1 MSKYGERPT
10 HNLAIKATGI
20 GTAEILLN
28 GQDIASALTD
38 LTLTMGVGKV
48 PTATLDL
55 LLIDTTQIQDA
66 ETRILI
72 PDSTRDLLVTL
83 GWAPPCDGT
92 HVYLSTSCR
101 HDDHD
106 YCQNDKGS
114 NGAVNWNKMPGECKF
129 CSAPCICPCHQEEPP
144 TPAETET
151 PEPTP

>member
-72 PDSTRDLLVTL
+72 PDATRDLLVTL
-83 GWAPPCDGT
+83 GWTP
-92 HVYLSTSCR
+92 
-101 HDDHD
+101 
-106 YCQNDKGS
+106 
-114 NGAVNWNKMPGECKF
+114 PGEKA
-129 CSAPCICPCHQEEPP
+129 APEPEDHGTVVLEVGEQP
-144 TPAETET
+144 PT